1 MRTTL
6 PIDDHI
12 LASAQALAQLA
23 RRAFPVFPIPPPTM
37 PPPCPPPQFGSD
49 PVAAALSPQN
59 MEVAGNFLA
68 PVK

>member
-23 RRAFPVFPIPPPTM
+23 RRAFPVFPIPPP
-37 PPPCPPPQFGSD
+37 PCPPQFGSD